1 MKDEALSAAAP
12 VPVPAPAPVAG
23 AAAPVEF
30 ANPKLRAL
38 VQFIQGAPVEALRN
52 EVVAPFVRGL
62 LEGVRDIPGPA
73 QPTRILVFTMH
84 AESTR
89 HIEFALGVAGVTYS
103 VMRGTR
109 AQKDAAVEAV
119 RTAAGPA
126 VLLVTAAKDCAG
138 THLPFLS
145 HIVFYHRV
153 LDRNVEEQLA
163 ARGQRLGRVH
173 NLEVVLLANEAEA
186 DLRA

>member
-1 MKDEALSAAAP
+1 
-12 VPVPAPAPVAG
+12 
-23 AAAPVEF
+23 
-30 ANPKLRAL
+30 
-38 VQFIQGAPVEALRN
+38 
-52 EVVAPFVRGL
+52 
-62 LEGVRDIPGPA
+62 
-73 QPTRILVFTMH
+73 MH

-109 AQKDAAVEAV
+109 TQKDAAVEAV

-138 THLPFLS
+138 THMPFLS

-163 ARGQRLGRVH
+163 ARGQRLGREH
-173 NLEVVLLANEAEA
+173 NLEIVLLANEAEA
-186 DLRA
+186 DMRMH